1 MDGLTSVHEFH
12 LWQLN
17 ANKIIV
23 TLHVSCSR
31 EQNQAQYENLR
42 DEITTFF
49 HHEGIHSITVQP
61 EFVDPEVIEGG
72 GRGLEEG
79 HPLHTYTL

>member
-1 MDGLTSVHEFH
+1 MHEFH

-31 EQNQAQYENLR
+31 EQSQAEYENLR
-42 DEITTFF
+42 DEITAFF
-49 HHEGIHSITVQP
+49 HEEGIHSTTVQP
-61 EFVDPEVIEGG
+61 EFVDTRVRKTWGG
-72 GRGLEEG
+72 SSTRVRRIYGGTGRE
-79 HPLHTYTL
+79 